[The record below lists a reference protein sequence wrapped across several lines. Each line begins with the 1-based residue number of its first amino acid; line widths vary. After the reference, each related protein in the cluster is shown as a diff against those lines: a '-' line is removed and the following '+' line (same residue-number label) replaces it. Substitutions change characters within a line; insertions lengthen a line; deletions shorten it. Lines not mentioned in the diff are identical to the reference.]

1 MSLPTEDDTLISR
14 YIEEVKASQGGQ
26 YAIKLEQLELI
37 LAVGRRITLA
47 QLELLTALQ
56 RDVPMSKDHT
66 QLSPRQSHLRD
77 LKDALTN
84 VIIMQTRLNE
94 REKDF
99 LELLKESSKQQ
110 VIDAVRVDPT
120 AVEGWAKAILEAR
133 RCLG

>member
-1 MSLPTEDDTLISR
+1 
-14 YIEEVKASQGGQ
+14 
-26 YAIKLEQLELI
+26 
-37 LAVGRRITLA
+37 
-47 QLELLTALQ
+47 
-56 RDVPMSKDHT
+56 DVPMSKDHT

-84 VIIMQTRLNE
+84 VIIMRTRLNE

-99 LELLKESSKQQ
+99 LELLMDSSKQQ

>member
-14 YIEEVKASQGGQ
+14 YIEEVKAGQGGQ
-26 YAIKLEQLELI
+26 YAIKLEQLEPI
-37 LAVGRRITLA
+37 LAAGRSITLA

-56 RDVPMSKDHT
+56 RAVPMPKDHT

-99 LELLKESSKQQ
+99 LDLLIDSSKQQ
-110 VIDAVRVDPT
+110 VIDAVQVDPT
-120 AVEGWAKAILEAR
+120 AVGGWARAILEAR
-133 RCLG
+133 RCLN

>member
-14 YIEEVKASQGGQ
+14 YIEEVEAGQGEQ

-37 LAVGRRITLA
+37 LGAGRHITMA

-56 RDVPMSKDHT
+56 RAVPMSRDHT

-110 VIDAVRVDPT
+110 VIGAVRVDPT
-120 AVEGWAKAILEAR
+120 AVEEWAKAILEAR
-133 RCLG
+133 RCLS